1 MDRTVSQDDI
11 TRVLAEM
18 DRKKKKESDDADT
31 MAASE
36 SVSAIGTNTPM
47 TLLIDI
53 RQAIGDQT
61 EVLRKNQE
69 LMIYQMEEAKRM
81 HTEAI
86 AYMQEMSTLLRQPPM
101 SAVGPMQQLSLGPSG
116 QGTINTMDN
125 GNKKWYHVGTEVDNS
140 NKMMACLLIQL
151 ERIAS
156 RNMGSRQGSTL
167 DTKAMELKDWV
178 SVIKAVAKAES
189 TVTDREGK
197 LTIPKITSSEG
208 QHVMNIVASPT
219 PGRHVMCKP
228 EHFNDITTNCP
239 GITGC
244 LEEIRI
250 RILKCPGVIGRQ
262 RAKALASIPY
272 PYIDENQDIIQN
284 EVTNKEIGNT
294 IVIGKV
300 DKLNV
305 PQTDIYVSQIL
316 KYNQRPMIAVET
328 ATEYSTKRTT
338 L

>member
-1 MDRTVSQDDI
+1 VSQDDI

-31 MAASE
+31 LAASE

-61 EVLRKNQE
+61 EVLRKNQD
-69 LMIYQMEEAKRM
+69 LIVYQMEEAKRM
-81 HTEAI
+81 HTESI
-86 AYMQEMSTLLRQPPM
+86 AYMQEMSMLLRQAPISSIAP
-101 SAVGPMQQLSLGPSG
+101 AQQSSLGSIGSSRVNIPDS
-116 QGTINTMDN
+116 TS
-125 GNKKWYHVGTEVDNS
+125 KKWYHVGTEVDNS

-156 RNMGSRQGSTL
+156 RNMGSKQGSTL

-197 LTIPKITSSEG
+197 LAIPKITSSEG
-208 QHVMNIVASPT
+208 QYVMNIVASPT
-219 PGRHVMCKP
+219 PGRHIMCKP
-228 EHFNDITTNCP
+228 EHFNDVTVNCP

-250 RILKCPGVIGRQ
+250 RILKCPGVVGRQ
-262 RAKALASIPY
+262 RARALASIPY

-284 EVTNKEIGNT
+284 EVTNKEIGNA

-305 PQTDIYVSQIL
+305 PQTEIYVSQIL
-316 KYNQRPMIAVET
+316 KHNQRPMVAVET
-328 ATEYSTKRTT
+328 AAEYSTKRTT